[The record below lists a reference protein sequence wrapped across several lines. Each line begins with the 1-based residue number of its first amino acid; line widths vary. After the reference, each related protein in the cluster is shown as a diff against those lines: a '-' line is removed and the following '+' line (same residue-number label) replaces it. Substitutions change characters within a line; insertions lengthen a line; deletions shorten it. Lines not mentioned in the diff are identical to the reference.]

1 MSKSVVVGDFMFRCS
16 RFVEVKKFVNPIWKD
31 YVETFWIGAHYSKQA
46 KRYIEQ
52 HIDMLTHGV
61 IDKEE
66 DRISVYIEIRN
77 WERLDEVFNYFKNIE
92 RTLRRKKSN
101 SLVYYTISLTM
112 VGSFSKLVCNLGTVK
127 NQIEKGGAR
136 LC

>member
-1 MSKSVVVGDFMFRCS
+1 M
-16 RFVEVKKFVNPIWKD
+16 
-31 YVETFWIGAHYSKQA
+31 FWIGAHYSKQA
-46 KRYIEQ
+46 KRYIEK

-77 WERLDEVFNYFKNIE
+77 WERLDEALNYFKNIE
-92 RTLRRKKSN
+92 KTLRRGRSS

-112 VGSFSKLVCNLGTVK
+112 VGSFSKLVRNLGTVK
-127 NQIEKGGAR
+127 SQIEKEE
-136 LC
+136 

>member
-1 MSKSVVVGDFMFRCS
+1 VSRSVVVGDFMFHFS
-16 RFVEVKKFVNPIWKD
+16 NFDEVMKFANPIWEG

-52 HIDMLTHGV
+52 HIDMLTHGL

-77 WERLDEVFNYFKNIE
+77 WERLDEALNYFRNIE
-92 RTLRRKKSN
+92 RL
-101 SLVYYTISLTM
+101 
-112 VGSFSKLVCNLGTVK
+112 LGV
-127 NQIEKGGAR
+127 EKVVSR
-136 LC
+136 